1 MASSVAV
8 VLMTV
13 GLCQVIW
20 LKPDIAVAAV
30 TASPIAPNLRVR
42 VCADLFSLVFIVFP
56 FLFSVVFVFFQPV
69 FWQPAAKIMAVQG

>member
-1 MASSVAV
+1 
-8 VLMTV
+8 
-13 GLCQVIW
+13 
-20 LKPDIAVAAV
+20 VAAV